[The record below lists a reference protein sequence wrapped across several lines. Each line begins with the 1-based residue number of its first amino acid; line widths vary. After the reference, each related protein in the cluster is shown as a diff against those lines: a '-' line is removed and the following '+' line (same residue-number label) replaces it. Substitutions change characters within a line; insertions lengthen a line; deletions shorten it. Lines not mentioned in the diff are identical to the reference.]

1 VIRELPEFVF
11 FVPFVANMPGV
22 ERNAFGRDRSR
33 ITLQVEFLMQA
44 QAYMRELA
52 VDSEQPADERELT
65 LRVLRHE
72 LRTPVNHIIGYSE
85 MLLEAA
91 EDAGDES
98 EQDVLN
104 SVLTAGKQ
112 LLLLIN
118 ETLAVENGAPDLAAL
133 ADAVEPALATINEHC
148 AALQQGESASDAQRS
163 SDLHRIGSAVEDLRG
178 LLAAEVR
185 SQESGV
191 RSQKSGGTSSN
202 ENEAHD
208 GVVPSRLEDAQQA
221 PVENGQLGSGGVATL
236 LIVDDNSNNRD
247 ILLRRLEHLDY
258 TILTA
263 ENGQIALDML
273 ARHHVDLILLD
284 IMMPELD
291 GYQVLAKLKADDDL
305 QHIPVIVL
313 SALGNMES
321 IVRCIEMG
329 AEDYLTKPFDT
340 VLLRA
345 RISASLA
352 RKSLRDVEHA
362 LLEFVRLEQKR
373 ANELL
378 HVVIPLG
385 VALTSEK
392 DYNRLLERIVVE
404 AQSLCNADGGTL
416 YLFTEDQQLRFMIV
430 RNSSLAI
437 AMGGASGKD
446 IPFPPLKLY
455 ATDGTPNYQYVV
467 THAALTGETINIAD
481 AYDAE
486 GYDFSGTKAFDDR
499 TGYRSVSLV
508 NIPLKDA
515 HQQVIGVLQ
524 LINARNDAGDIVPF
538 DSGQAQM
545 LESLGRLAA
554 AALEAYTREKQLL
567 EEIADLR
574 IEIDQ
579 VKKERE
585 VAQIT
590 QSSYFEH
597 LKSRAR
603 DLRNGEVSRE
613 RYDVRREKV
622 YVVNEQPIH
631 VCELGAPHRRLV
643 LMIHGWS
650 SSWYALS
657 PLLGAVGERYRYV
670 AVDLP
675 GYGESPRLPER
686 ATIAGYADLLADF
699 IRQNSAEPAY
709 LIGHSMGG
717 MISLTMALRHP
728 DVVERMVLLCPT
740 VSGNLSAWVNTLI
753 SPITMLERYSFADR
767 AVSAL
772 EPYMVSV
779 TDRLM
784 RPASF
789 AERTTIA
796 EGDYLR
802 LRADARRSGQG
813 RVRAE
818 CYWAMR
824 QNDLRGKLDILT
836 VPSLVIWGMED
847 NTVPLRDASVI
858 ADELPGAELRVLPK
872 AGHWPQF
879 ETPDITRRYV
889 RSFLSTPL
897 KLLKAQF

>member
-1 VIRELPEFVF
+1 
-11 FVPFVANMPGV
+11 M
-22 ERNAFGRDRSR
+22 
-33 ITLQVEFLMQA
+33 
-44 QAYMRELA
+44 
-52 VDSEQPADERELT
+52 
-65 LRVLRHE
+65 
-72 LRTPVNHIIGYSE
+72 
-85 MLLEAA
+85 
-91 EDAGDES
+91 
-98 EQDVLN
+98 
-104 SVLTAGKQ
+104 
-112 LLLLIN
+112 
-118 ETLAVENGAPDLAAL
+118 
-133 ADAVEPALATINEHC
+133 
-148 AALQQGESASDAQRS
+148 
-163 SDLHRIGSAVEDLRG
+163 
-178 LLAAEVR
+178 
-185 SQESGV
+185 
-191 RSQKSGGTSSN
+191 
-202 ENEAHD
+202 
-208 GVVPSRLEDAQQA
+208 
-221 PVENGQLGSGGVATL
+221 
-236 LIVDDNSNNRD
+236 LIVDDNLNNRE
-247 ILLRRLEHLDY
+247 ILVRRLENLNY

-263 ENGQIALDML
+263 ENGLIALDIL
-273 ARHHVDLILLD
+273 GEHAVDLILLD

-291 GYQVLAKLKADDDL
+291 GYQVLAKLKADDRL
-305 QHIPVIVL
+305 RHIPVIVL
-313 SALGNMES
+313 SAIGNMES

-329 AEDYLTKPFDT
+329 AEDYLTKPFDS

-352 RKSLRDVEHA
+352 RKSLRDVEHS
-362 LLEFVRLEQKR
+362 LLEYVRLEQKR

-392 DYNRLLERIVVE
+392 DYNRLLERIVLE

-416 YLFTEDQQLRFMIV
+416 YLITDEEQLRFMIV
-430 RNSSLAI
+430 RNASLDI

-446 IPFPPLKLY
+446 IPFPPLRLY
-455 ATDGTPNYQYVV
+455 DAQGTPNYQYVV

-508 NIPLKDA
+508 NIPLEDA

-554 AALEAYTREKQLL
+554 AALEAYTREKQLM

-590 QSSYFEH
+590 QSSYFAH
-597 LKSRAR
+597 LKTRAR
-603 DLRNGEVSRE
+603 ALRNGEAIDRE
-613 RYDVRREKV
+613 RYDVQREKV
-622 YVVNEQPIH
+622 YVVNEQPLH
-631 VCELGAPHRRLV
+631 VCELGAPHRRMV

-657 PLLGAVGERYRYV
+657 PLLGTVGERYRYV

-675 GYGESPRLPER
+675 GYGESPRLPTR
-686 ATIAGYADLLADF
+686 ATIEGYADLLADF
-699 IRQNSAEPAY
+699 IRQNSEEPAY

-740 VSGNLSAWVNTLI
+740 VSGNLSFWINTFI

-789 AERTTIA
+789 AERTKIA
-796 EGDYLR
+796 DVDYLR

-824 QNDLRGKLDILT
+824 DNDLRGKLT
-836 VPSLVIWGMED
+836 AMSVPSLVIWGMED

-858 ADELPGAELRVLPK
+858 ADEFPSAELRVLPK

-879 ETPDITRRYV
+879 ETPELTKRYV

-897 KLLKAQF
+897 KLLKAQFGGSIAEIRSQKLLPHEGSNMLFTAIERVCCD

>member
-1 VIRELPEFVF
+1 
-11 FVPFVANMPGV
+11 
-22 ERNAFGRDRSR
+22 
-33 ITLQVEFLMQA
+33 MQA
-44 QAYMRELA
+44 HMREL
-52 VDSEQPADERELT
+52 VPVSETAAEREAA
-65 LRVLRHE
+65 LRILRHE
-72 LRTPVNHIIGYSE
+72 LRTPVNHIIGYGE

-91 EDAGDES
+91 EDGGDAAEHS
-98 EQDVLN
+98 ALRAM
-104 SVLTAGKQ
+104 LTIAQQ
-112 LLLLIN
+112 LLERIN
-118 ETLAVENGAPDLAAL
+118 QAL
-133 ADAVEPALATINEHC
+133 ADDEGQASDLTALAAQIDPALTAVTQVCAELQRRGAVADTQRIADIERIERAVADLRTLLTTEFKRRDPGLRSSSEEAPHHDRAQERDGVESIAVEVPQRAT
-148 AALQQGESASDAQRS
+148 APDTDS
-163 SDLHRIGSAVEDLRG
+163 S
-178 LLAAEVR
+178 
-185 SQESGV
+185 
-191 RSQKSGGTSSN
+191 
-202 ENEAHD
+202 
-208 GVVPSRLEDAQQA
+208 
-221 PVENGQLGSGGVATL
+221 ATL
-236 LIVDDNSNNRD
+236 LIVDDNSNNRE
-247 ILLRRLEHLDY
+247 ILVRRLEPLDY
-258 TILTA
+258 AILTA
-263 ENGQIALDML
+263 ENGQIALDL
-273 ARHHVDLILLD
+273 LYQHDVDLILLD

-291 GYQVLAKLKADDDL
+291 GYQVLAKLKADDQL
-305 QHIPVIVL
+305 RHIPVIVL
-313 SALGNMES
+313 SAIGHMES

-329 AEDYLTKPFDT
+329 AEDYLTKPFDS

-352 RKSLRDVEHA
+352 RKSLRDMEHA
-362 LLEFVRLEQKR
+362 LLAFVRLEQKR
-373 ANELL
+373 ANDLL

-392 DYNRLLERIVVE
+392 DYNRLLERIVEE
-404 AQSLCNADGGTL
+404 AQALCKADGGTL
-416 YLFTEDQQLRFMIV
+416 YLFTDDQQLRFMIV
-430 RNSSLAI
+430 RNTSLAI

-446 IPFPPLKLY
+446 IPFPPLRLY
-455 ATDGTPNYQYVV
+455 GADGAPNYQYVV
-467 THAALTGETINIAD
+467 THAALTGEIINIAD

-515 HQQVIGVLQ
+515 HQHVIGVLQ
-524 LINARNDAGDIVPF
+524 LINARNEAGDIIPF

-554 AALEAYTREKQLL
+554 AGLEAYTREKQLL
-567 EEIADLR
+567 EEIAELR

-590 QSSYFEH
+590 QSSYFAH

-603 DLRNGEVSRE
+603 TLRNGATGERE
-613 RYDVRREKV
+613 RYDVRRERV
-622 YVVNEQPIH
+622 YVVNEQPLH
-631 VCELGAPHRRLV
+631 VCELGAPQRRLA

-657 PLLGAVGERYRYV
+657 PLLGTVGERYRYV

-686 ATIAGYADLLADF
+686 ATIAGYADLLAEF
-699 IRQNSAEPAY
+699 IRQNSDEPAY

-728 DVVERMVLLCPT
+728 DVVDRIVLLCPT
-740 VSGNLSAWVNTLI
+740 VSGKLSFWINTFI

-772 EPYMVSV
+772 EPYMMSV

-796 EGDYLR
+796 EHDYVR
-802 LRADARRSGQG
+802 LRADARRPGQG

-824 QNDLRGKLDILT
+824 ANDLRGKLAQVT

-858 ADELPGAELRVLPK
+858 SDELPGAELRVLPK

-879 ETPDITRRYV
+879 ETPEITLRYV